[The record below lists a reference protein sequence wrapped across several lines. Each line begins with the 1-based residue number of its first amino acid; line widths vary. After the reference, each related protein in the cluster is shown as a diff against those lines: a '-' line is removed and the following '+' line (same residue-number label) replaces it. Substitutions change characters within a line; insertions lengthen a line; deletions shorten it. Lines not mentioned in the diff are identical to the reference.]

1 MSDIDLVQLLV
12 KAKEDVSKAIEVK
25 ERIEMQ
31 ILQDMKET
39 NAEQIVND
47 SHTVTRKERV
57 SYDHNILTPLL
68 ELIPMEELES
78 SGAFVPESTKVI
90 PAKFNVTKLKTFSK
104 RGGAI
109 KSLIES
115 SRAVSYTHLTLPTI
129 YSV

>member
-1 MSDIDLVQLLV
+1 MNDIDLVQLLV

-47 SHTVTRKERV
+47 THTVTKKERV
-57 SYDHNILTPLL
+57 SYDQNTLTPLL
-68 ELIPMEELES
+68 ELISLEELES

-90 PAKFNVTKLKTFSK
+90 PAKFNLTKLKTFSK

-115 SRAVSYTHLTLPTI
+115 SKFIDKTTLQI
-129 YSV
+129 KEK

>member
-1 MSDIDLVQLLV
+1 MSDIDLVKLLV

-31 ILQDMKET
+31 ILQDMRET

-47 SHTVTRKERV
+47 SHTVTRKEKV
-57 SYDHNILTPLL
+57 SYDQNILTPLL

-115 SRAVSYTHLTLPTI
+115 SRVIDKTTLQI
-129 YSV
+129 KEK

>member
-12 KAKEDVSKAIEVK
+12 KAKEDVSKAIVVK

-47 SHTVTRKERV
+47 THTVTRKEKV
-57 SYDHNILTPLL
+57 SYNHDRLVPLL
-68 ELIPMEELES
+68 EMLPREELID
-78 SGAFVPESTKVI
+78 SGAFVPESTKIV
-90 PAKFNVTKLKTFSK
+90 PAKFNGTKLKTFSK

-115 SRAVSYTHLTLPTI
+115 SRVIDKTTLQI
-129 YSV
+129 KEK

>member
-1 MSDIDLVQLLV
+1 
-12 KAKEDVSKAIEVK
+12 
-25 ERIEMQ
+25 MQ
-31 ILQDMKET
+31 ILQNMKET

-47 SHTVTRKERV
+47 THTVTRKERV
-57 SYDHNILTPLL
+57 SYDQNTLTPLL

-90 PAKFNVTKLKTFSK
+90 PAKFNMTKLKPFSK

-115 SRAVSYTHLTLPTI
+115 SRVIDKTTLQI
-129 YSV
+129 KEK

>member
-12 KAKEDVSKAIEVK
+12 NAKENVSKAIVVK

-47 SHTVTRKERV
+47 THTVTKKERV
-57 SYDHNILTPLL
+57 SYDQNTLTPLL

-90 PAKFNVTKLKTFSK
+90 PAKFNLTKLKTFSK

-115 SRAVSYTHLTLPTI
+115 SKFIDKTTLQI
-129 YSV
+129 KEK

>member
-12 KAKEDVSKAIEVK
+12 KAKEDVSKAMEVY
-25 ERIEMQ
+25 ERVQMQ

-47 SHTVTRKERV
+47 THTVTKKEKV
-57 SYDHNILTPLL
+57 SYNHDRLVPLL
-68 ELIPMEELES
+68 EMLPREELID
-78 SGAFVPESTKVI
+78 SGAFVPESTKIV
-90 PAKFNVTKLKTFSK
+90 PAKFNGTKLKTFSK

-115 SRAVSYTHLTLPTI
+115 SRVIDKTTLQI
-129 YSV
+129 KEK

>member
-12 KAKEDVSKAIEVK
+12 NAKEDVSRAMEVK

-47 SHTVTRKERV
+47 THTVTKKEKI
-57 SYDHNILTPLL
+57 SYNHDRLVPLL
-68 ELIPMEELES
+68 EMLPREELID
-78 SGAFVPESTKVI
+78 SGAFVPESTKIV
-90 PAKFNVTKLKTFSK
+90 PAKFNGTKLKTFSK

-115 SRAVSYTHLTLPTI
+115 SRVIDKTTLQI
-129 YSV
+129 KEK

>member
-12 KAKEDVSKAIEVK
+12 KAKEDVSKAMEVK

-47 SHTVTRKERV
+47 SHTVTRKEKV
-57 SYDHNILTPLL
+57 SYNHDWLVPLL
-68 ELIPMEELES
+68 EMLPREELID
-78 SGAFVPESTKVI
+78 SGAFVPESTKIV
-90 PAKFNVTKLKTFSK
+90 PAKFNGTKLKTFSK

-115 SRAVSYTHLTLPTI
+115 SRVIDKTTLQI
-129 YSV
+129 KEK

>member
-1 MSDIDLVQLLV
+1 MSDIDLVQLLL

-31 ILQDMKET
+31 ILKQMREN

-47 SHTVTRKERV
+47 SHTVTRKEKV
-57 SYDHNILTPLL
+57 SYNHDRLVPLL
-68 ELIPMEELES
+68 EMLPREELID
-78 SGAFVPESTKVI
+78 SGAFVPESTKIV
-90 PAKFNVTKLKTFSK
+90 PAKFNGTKLKTFSK

-115 SRAVSYTHLTLPTI
+115 SRVIDKTSLQI
-129 YSV
+129 KEK

>member
-12 KAKEDVSKAIEVK
+12 NAKENVSKAIVAK

-47 SHTVTRKERV
+47 THTVTKKERV
-57 SYDHNILTPLL
+57 SYDQNTLTPLL
-68 ELIPMEELES
+68 ELISMEELES

-115 SRAVSYTHLTLPTI
+115 SRVIDKTTLQI
-129 YSV
+129 KEK

>member
-47 SHTVTRKERV
+47 THTVTKKEKI
-57 SYDHNILTPLL
+57 SYNHDRLVPLL
-68 ELIPMEELES
+68 EMLPREELID
-78 SGAFVPESTKVI
+78 SGAFVPESTKIV
-90 PAKFNVTKLKTFSK
+90 PAKFNGTKLKTFSK

-115 SRAVSYTHLTLPTI
+115 SRVIDKTTLQI
-129 YSV
+129 KEK

>member
-12 KAKEDVSKAIEVK
+12 KAKEDVSKAIVVK

-39 NAEQIVND
+39 NAEQIAND
-47 SHTVTRKERV
+47 THTVTKKEKI
-57 SYDHNILTPLL
+57 SYNHDRLVPLL
-68 ELIPMEELES
+68 EMLPREELID
-78 SGAFVPESTKVI
+78 SGAFVPESTKIV
-90 PAKFNVTKLKTFSK
+90 PAKFNGTKLKTFSK

-115 SRAVSYTHLTLPTI
+115 SRVIDKTTLQI
-129 YSV
+129 KEK

>member
-1 MSDIDLVQLLV
+1 MSDIDLVQLLL

-31 ILQDMKET
+31 ILKQMREN

-47 SHTVTRKERV
+47 SHTVTRKEKV
-57 SYDHNILTPLL
+57 SYNHDRLVPLL
-68 ELIPMEELES
+68 EMLPREELID
-78 SGAFVPESTKVI
+78 SGAFVPESTKIV
-90 PAKFNVTKLKTFSK
+90 PAKFNGTKLKTFSK

-115 SRAVSYTHLTLPTI
+115 SRVIDKTTLQI
-129 YSV
+129 KEK